1 MIQFIGRVVGTKM
14 MKTARVCVNRLTLH
28 PVIKK
33 YYNKK
38 KTFFAHDELEECRVG
53 DVVRIEECRKL
64 SKKKYFRLME
74 IVERVDGT
82 ESGQPR
88 KMART

>member
-1 MIQFIGRVVGTKM
+1 MGSFGCLISKSTPLQ
-14 MKTARVCVNRLTLH
+14 
-28 PVIKK
+28 

-38 KTFFAHDELEECRVG
+38 KTFFAHDEMEECRIG
-53 DVVRIEECRKL
+53 DVVRLQECRKF
-64 SKKKYFRLME
+64 SKKKYFRVME
-74 IVERVDGT
+74 IVERTDGT